1 VSLDL
6 QWSPDFAEFLMG
18 TPGRA
23 AFDERMLPMNTMSA
37 LRQDLKFRLWP
48 GTKALSRSALLF
60 AAVLTVPAGV
70 AWIRQGR
77 LELISTQPLAM
88 PAALVS
94 ACSGVLAGIAH
105 WGEEAWISRCEAS
118 VRSSGGIV
126 VFEGVAH
133 SCREW
138 AKRCQADPYYPRIPR
153 VHTM

>member
-1 VSLDL
+1 
-6 QWSPDFAEFLMG
+6 
-18 TPGRA
+18 
-23 AFDERMLPMNTMSA
+23 MNTMPA
-37 LRQDLKFRLWP
+37 LRQDLKLRLWP
-48 GTKALSRSALLF
+48 GTKALSLSALLL
-60 AAVLTVPAGV
+60 AAVSTGLAGL
-70 AWIRQGR
+70 AWVRQGGPD
-77 LELISTQPLAM
+77 LTTTLPQAT

-105 WGEEAWISRCEAS
+105 WGEEAWFSRCEAS

>member
-1 VSLDL
+1 
-6 QWSPDFAEFLMG
+6 
-18 TPGRA
+18 
-23 AFDERMLPMNTMSA
+23 MNTMSA
-37 LRQDLKFRLWP
+37 LRQDLKFRRWP
-48 GTKALSRSALLF
+48 GAKALSLSALLS
-60 AAVLTVPAGV
+60 AAILTVPAELT
-70 AWIRQGR
+70 WIRQGGP
-77 LELISTQPLAM
+77 EFTSTQPLAM

-105 WGEEAWISRCEAS
+105 WGEEAWIGRCEAS

-138 AKRCQADPYYPRIPR
+138 AKRCQIDPYYPRISR